1 VQGFYTIT
9 VLHPGI
15 FADLS
20 AEFSLDRGLK
30 PLPIAYC
37 LLPLPTTRG
46 IQQTLIMSTIKPSFD
61 RAYQDFLQ
69 EIKTQVMQSRIEA
82 ARAVN
87 RSLIGLY
94 WSLGQLIVERQEA
107 LGWGKAVVER
117 LSADLKAEFP
127 QITGF
132 SPRNL
137 WLIKQFY
144 EAYAEAPEF
153 LKQLVAEIPWGH
165 NILIMQRIKDE
176 AARYYYLEATARL
189 GWTRNVLLNQIK
201 AGAYEVSLQDK
212 SHNFSTTLP
221 EYLAEQAEETLK
233 SQYSLEFLGLTQAV
247 HEQELERNLI
257 ARLKDF
263 LIELGYGFC
272 FIGSQY
278 RLTLG
283 ENEYFLDLLFY
294 HRFLK
299 CLVAIDLKTGRFRP
313 EYAGKMDFY
322 LEVLNEKERASDDN
336 PSIGIILCAE
346 KDRLEVE
353 FSLKSKTNPIGVATY
368 QLYPQVPEEYQGL
381 LPTDE
386 DWQRLLESA
395 LPEDDDN

>member
-1 VQGFYTIT
+1 
-9 VLHPGI
+9 
-15 FADLS
+15 
-20 AEFSLDRGLK
+20 
-30 PLPIAYC
+30 
-37 LLPLPTTRG
+37 
-46 IQQTLIMSTIKPSFD
+46 MSTIQPSSD
-61 RAYQDFLQ
+61 HAYQDFLQ
-69 EIKTQVMQSRIEA
+69 AIKGQVVQSRIGA

-117 LSADLKAEFP
+117 LSADLKTEFP
-127 QITGF
+127 EMRGF
-132 SPRNL
+132 SPQNL
-137 WLIKQFY
+137 WLIRQFY
-144 EAYAEAPEF
+144 TEYQQMPN
-153 LKQLVAEIPWGH
+153 LQQLVGEIPWGH

-176 AARYYYLEATARL
+176 AARRYYLEATARL

-201 AGAYEVSLQDK
+201 AGAYEVRLQDK
-212 SHNFSTTLP
+212 SHNFAAVLP

-247 HEQELERNLI
+247 HERDLERSLL

-263 LIELGYGFC
+263 MIELGYGFC

-299 CLVAIDLKTGRFRP
+299 CLVAIELKTGHFRP

-322 LEVLNEKERASDDN
+322 LEVLNDQERADDDN
-336 PSIGIILCAE
+336 PAIGIILCAE

-353 FSLKSKTNPIGVATY
+353 FSLKSKTNRIGVATY
-368 QLYPQVPEEYQGL
+368 QLYPQVPEEYEGM

-386 DWQRLLESA
+386 DWQRLLDTVNDE
-395 LPEDDDN
+395 

>member
-1 VQGFYTIT
+1 
-9 VLHPGI
+9 
-15 FADLS
+15 
-20 AEFSLDRGLK
+20 
-30 PLPIAYC
+30 
-37 LLPLPTTRG
+37 
-46 IQQTLIMSTIKPSFD
+46 MSTIQPSSD
-61 RAYQDFLQ
+61 RAYEEFLQ
-69 EIKTQVMQSRIEA
+69 AIKSQVVQSRIGA

-94 WSLGQLIVERQEA
+94 WTLGQLIVERQAA

-117 LSADLKAEFP
+117 LSADLKTEFP
-127 QITGF
+127 EMTGF

-137 WLIKQFY
+137 WFIKQFY
-144 EAYAEAPEF
+144 EAYADAPEF
-153 LKQLVAEIPWGH
+153 LKQAVSEIPWGH
-165 NILIMQRIKDE
+165 NIVIMQRIKDE
-176 AARYYYLEATARL
+176 TARRYYLEATARL

-212 SHNFSTTLP
+212 SHNFAAVLP

-247 HEQELERNLI
+247 HERDLERSLL

-263 LIELGYGFC
+263 MIELGYGFC

-299 CLVAIDLKTGRFRP
+299 CLVAIELKTGRFRP

-322 LEVLNEKERASDDN
+322 LEVLNDQERAPDDN
-336 PSIGIILCAE
+336 PAIGIILCAE

-368 QLYPQVPEEYQGL
+368 QLYPQVPQEYEGM

-386 DWQRLLESA
+386 DWQRLLESTQN
-395 LPEDDDN
+395 E

>member
-1 VQGFYTIT
+1 MSI
-9 VLHPGI
+9 
-15 FADLS
+15 
-20 AEFSLDRGLK
+20 
-30 PLPIAYC
+30 
-37 LLPLPTTRG
+37 
-46 IQQTLIMSTIKPSFD
+46 IQPSSD
-61 RAYQDFLQ
+61 QVYQEFLQ
-69 EIKTQVMQSRIEA
+69 AIKSQVVQSRIGA

-94 WSLGQLIVERQEA
+94 WALGQLMVERQEA
-107 LGWGKAVVER
+107 LGWGKAVVEQ
-117 LSADLKAEFP
+117 LSVDLRAAFP
-127 QITGF
+127 EMKGF

-137 WLIKQFY
+137 WDIKRFY
-144 EAYAEAPEF
+144 ESYANAPEF
-153 LKQLVAEIPWGH
+153 LRQLVAEIPWGH
-165 NILIMQRIKDE
+165 NILIMQRVKDDD
-176 AARYYYLEATARL
+176 ARRYYLEATAQL

-201 AGAYEVSLQDK
+201 AGAYLVSLQDK
-212 SHNFSTTLP
+212 SHNFAAVLP

-233 SQYSLEFLGLTQAV
+233 SHYSLEFLGLTQAV
-247 HEQELERNLI
+247 HERDLERSLI

-263 LIELGYGFC
+263 MIELGYGFC

-299 CLVAIDLKTGRFRP
+299 CLVAIELKTGRFRP

-322 LEVLNEKERASDDN
+322 LEVLNDRERAPDDN

-353 FSLKSKTNPIGVATY
+353 FSLKSKANPIGVATY
-368 QLYPQVPEEYQGL
+368 QLYPQVPEEYRGM

-386 DWQRLLESA
+386 DWQRLLESS
-395 LPEDDDN
+395 LPEVEEEGNE

>member
-1 VQGFYTIT
+1 
-9 VLHPGI
+9 
-15 FADLS
+15 
-20 AEFSLDRGLK
+20 
-30 PLPIAYC
+30 
-37 LLPLPTTRG
+37 
-46 IQQTLIMSTIKPSFD
+46 MSTIQPSSD
-61 RAYQDFLQ
+61 QAYQEFLQ
-69 EIKTQVMQSRIEA
+69 AIKSQVVQSRIGA

-94 WSLGQLIVERQEA
+94 WTLGQLIVERQEA

-127 QITGF
+127 EMRGF
-132 SPRNL
+132 SPQNL
-137 WLIKQFY
+137 WLIRQFY
-144 EAYAEAPEF
+144 TEYQQMPD
-153 LKQLVAEIPWGH
+153 LQQLVGEIPWGH
-165 NILIMQRIKDE
+165 NILVMQRIKDE
-176 AARYYYLEATARL
+176 TARRYYLEATARL

-212 SHNFSTTLP
+212 SHNFAAVLP

-247 HEQELERNLI
+247 HERDLERSLL

-263 LIELGYGFC
+263 MIELGYGFC

-299 CLVAIDLKTGRFRP
+299 CLVAIELKTGRFRP

-322 LEVLNEKERASDDN
+322 LEVLNDQERAPDDN
-336 PSIGIILCAE
+336 PAIGIILCAE

-368 QLYPQVPEEYQGL
+368 QLYPQVPQEYEGM

-386 DWQRLLESA
+386 DWQRLLEGI
-395 LPEDDDN
+395 DN

>member
-1 VQGFYTIT
+1 MGTIQ
-9 VLHPGI
+9 P
-15 FADLS
+15 AS
-20 AEFSLDRGLK
+20 
-30 PLPIAYC
+30 
-37 LLPLPTTRG
+37 
-46 IQQTLIMSTIKPSFD
+46 D

-69 EIKTQVMQSRIEA
+69 AIKGQVVQSRIGA

-127 QITGF
+127 EMRGF
-132 SPRNL
+132 SPQNL
-137 WLIKQFY
+137 WLIRQFY
-144 EAYAEAPEF
+144 TDYQQMPD
-153 LKQLVAEIPWGH
+153 LQQLVGEIPWGH

-176 AARYYYLEATARL
+176 TARRYYLEATARL

-212 SHNFSTTLP
+212 SHNFAAVLP

-247 HEQELERNLI
+247 HERDLERSLL

-263 LIELGYGFC
+263 MIELVYWFC
-272 FIGSQY
+272 FIGSLSL
-278 RLTLG
+278 LTLG
-283 ENEYFLDLLFY
+283 EYEYFLDLLFY
-294 HRFLK
+294 HRCLK
-299 CLVAIDLKTGRFRP
+299 CLVAIELKTGRFRP

-322 LEVLNEKERASDDN
+322 LEVLNDQEHFRKR
-336 PSIGIILCAE
+336 
-346 KDRLEVE
+346 
-353 FSLKSKTNPIGVATY
+353 
-368 QLYPQVPEEYQGL
+368 
-381 LPTDE
+381 
-386 DWQRLLESA
+386 
-395 LPEDDDN
+395 

>member
-1 VQGFYTIT
+1 MGTIQ
-9 VLHPGI
+9 P
-15 FADLS
+15 AS
-20 AEFSLDRGLK
+20 
-30 PLPIAYC
+30 
-37 LLPLPTTRG
+37 
-46 IQQTLIMSTIKPSFD
+46 D

-69 EIKTQVMQSRIEA
+69 AIKSQVVQSRIGA

-94 WSLGQLIVERQEA
+94 WALGQLIVERQEA

-117 LSADLKAEFP
+117 LSVDLKAEFP
-127 QITGF
+127 EMTGF

-137 WLIKQFY
+137 WFIKQFY
-144 EAYAEAPEF
+144 ETYANAPEF
-153 LKQLVAEIPWGH
+153 LKQAVSEIPWGH

-176 AARYYYLEATARL
+176 AARRYYLEATARL

-212 SHNFSTTLP
+212 SHNFAAVLP

-247 HEQELERNLI
+247 HERDLERSLL

-263 LIELGYGFC
+263 MIELGYGFC

-283 ENEYFLDLLFY
+283 KNEYFLDLLFY

-299 CLVAIDLKTGRFRP
+299 CLVAIELKTGRFRP

-322 LEVLNEKERASDDN
+322 LEVLNDQERADDDN
-336 PSIGIILCAE
+336 PAIGIILCAE

-368 QLYPQVPEEYQGL
+368 QLYPQVPEEYEGM

-386 DWQRLLESA
+386 DWQRLLEGI
-395 LPEDDDN
+395 DT

>member
-1 VQGFYTIT
+1 
-9 VLHPGI
+9 
-15 FADLS
+15 
-20 AEFSLDRGLK
+20 
-30 PLPIAYC
+30 
-37 LLPLPTTRG
+37 
-46 IQQTLIMSTIKPSFD
+46 MSTIKPSFD
-61 RAYQDFLQ
+61 RAYQDFLRD
-69 EIKTQVMQSRIEA
+69 IKIQVVQSRIEA

-87 RSLIGLY
+87 RSLIRLY

-176 AARYYYLEATARL
+176 VARHYYLEATARL

-201 AGAYEVSLQDK
+201 AGAYEVSRQDK

-322 LEVLNEKERASDDN
+322 LEVLNEQERAPDDN
-336 PSIGIILCAE
+336 PSIGIILLATIRQQVDETIRQRAEQLEQQGIKAIDALHVACAE
-346 KDRLEVE
+346 AVNSDYFITCDKRLINRCQG
-353 FSLKSKTNPIGVATY
+353 FALKTLNPVDFI
-368 QLYPQVPEEYQGL
+368 
-381 LPTDE
+381 
-386 DWQRLLESA
+386 LEI
-395 LPEDDDN
+395 EDDNKSN